1 MKRLITFFSAIL
13 CMAALS
19 AQVTIPFEV
28 GTPTWE
34 ILVAAKD
41 EDGPLIFQKPNASS
55 DYLVALD
62 GPEYYEY
69 RWNAPSMY
77 LNEDEFK
84 FQVKPWYVLPVKGR
98 QGGWTNIE
106 YIDGSEDFSGWSV
119 TRGLRQVPTFK
130 LTRDDVAGQSWILGW
145 EVGNDLYVLAK
156 TDDGPGWQEFSVGK
170 YKDGYVIFPCS
181 CTLDVDYESNHNG
194 ILNGKV
200 GNGDLSKFTYP
211 DVEYILKQSKKDPN
225 GQKVILGYQN
235 PDGFNEVSWIRTK
248 LIGEKGAVDD
258 TAVYDTAEQM
268 PQFPGGERAIMA
280 HIARNMRYPL
290 ICQENGIQGKVVVS
304 VIIAKDGSLTVSGT
318 SGETNPN
325 LVKEAIRVVKT
336 LPEFTP
342 GKIGGSPVNV
352 KLNIPVTFRLK

>member
-1 MKRLITFFSAIL
+1 MKRIITICIAIL

-34 ILVAAKD
+34 MLVAAKD

-55 DYLVALD
+55 DNLVVMAATD
-62 GPEYYEY
+62 WPTY
-69 RWNAPSMY
+69 RWNPPSVF
-77 LNEDEFK
+77 LNYGEEK
-84 FQVKPWYVLPVKGR
+84 VKIEPWNLRPLKGR
-98 QGGWTNIE
+98 QGGWANIE
-106 YIDGSEDFSGWSV
+106 YITNDGDFSGWAV
-119 TRGLRQVPTFK
+119 ANRLRQVPTFK
-130 LTRDDVAGQSWILGW
+130 LTKDDATQANFIIAW
-145 EVGNDLYVLAK
+145 EVGNDLYVVAEVAS
-156 TDDGPGWQEFSVGK
+156 GYGWQEFSVGK
-170 YKDGYVIFPCS
+170 YKDGYVICPYS
-181 CTLDVDYESNHNG
+181 CTLDVDYDSNHNG

-200 GNGDLSKFTYP
+200 GNCDLSKFTYP
-211 DVEYILKQSKKDPN
+211 DVEYILKHS
-225 GQKVILGYQN
+225 GEYETGAYVILGFQN
-235 PDGFNEVSWIRTK
+235 NEGEKEVSWIRTK

-336 LPEFTP
+336 LPKFTP
-342 GKIGGSPVNV
+342 GKIGGKPVNV
-352 KLNIPVTFRLK
+352 KFNIPVTFRLK